1 MDQVHHK
8 HKRGAGR
15 VHGWHQIREEW
26 RMGQGERML
35 PQEPRLVSAAH
46 IESVVIVIVAFGLPA
61 AERGL
66 PSVSVARSTSV
77 SEQPIDAG
85 IAGVR

>member
-1 MDQVHHK
+1 MHARD
-8 HKRGAGR
+8 
-15 VHGWHQIREEW
+15 QIREEW

-46 IESVVIVIVAFGLPA
+46 IELVVIVIVAFGLPA

-77 SEQPIDAG
+77 TGQPIDANN
-85 IAGVR
+85 ACVR